1 MEKERYDRK
10 TFFEDA
16 PIVKSETTVTSETLE
31 KAKLNVDAN
40 ELISFEIES
49 EYTKLLNE
57 DQNKVIPVMF
67 SIKAKDVNIELPR
80 VGIDLILV
88 IDVSSSMMGEK
99 LKLVIDTV
107 NFIIE
112 ELRPEDRFA
121 VVKFNHSSKII
132 SGLIPMTQENKN
144 SLRKKILT
152 DVQASGSTNIALG
165 LTDAF
170 DIMLNRKFVNSLTS
184 VCLLSDGADTC
195 GNSHPTFA
203 RIISTYDK
211 MLKEKEMDYKI
222 NSFGYGIDHDEEL
235 LSNIAN
241 QRYGNFYYIN
251 NLKKVDECFIDL
263 VGFLLS
269 VFALKG
275 KVQVFLSQ
283 DCTMKQTYGN
293 NWNKEKEEGKY
304 SFDVG
309 AIGFGMERNYVCEI
323 EVKKVDPEMTRLLV
337 GCLSFEVNGEN
348 ITRFLEFKALTSA
361 SERGDF
367 NQKVADNV
375 VRVRSAAAIKTL
387 ETNMKLGKKEEAW
400 TDFNNFIHQNVTINK
415 QISEECRDKIGAFA
429 NNKILK
435 DVKIQKVVEVCLE
448 REAYAPE
455 YANFSKQNRIQK
467 QMLLKRR

>member
-1 MEKERYDRK
+1 
-10 TFFEDA
+10 
-16 PIVKSETTVTSETLE
+16 
-31 KAKLNVDAN
+31 
-40 ELISFEIES
+40 
-49 EYTKLLNE
+49 
-57 DQNKVIPVMF
+57 
-67 SIKAKDVNIELPR
+67 
-80 VGIDLILV
+80 
-88 IDVSSSMMGEK
+88 
-99 LKLVIDTV
+99 
-107 NFIIE
+107 
-112 ELRPEDRFA
+112 
-121 VVKFNHSSKII
+121 
-132 SGLIPMTQENKN
+132 
-144 SLRKKILT
+144 
-152 DVQASGSTNIALG
+152 
-165 LTDAF
+165 
-170 DIMLNRKFVNSLTS
+170 
-184 VCLLSDGADTC
+184 
-195 GNSHPTFA
+195 
-203 RIISTYDK
+203 

-269 VFALKG
+269 VFFFLL
-275 KVQVFLSQ
+275 KVQVFLSK
-283 DCTMKQTYGN
+283 DFTMKQTYGN